1 VTDKAKPRTRRRRPK
16 PAAQRFPPAAMPRFP
31 RRSLALLRPIAELAV
46 ARGLSV
52 RRGGGDVQDGV
63 RRRGA
68 PGAAG
73 IGRQSH
79 RQPRRHRHGTDAAR
93 GDPAG
98 RRRRRCGGPP
108 TVRPSPATQ
117 VFTRWRADPAL
128 RDRRGQPR
136 ALPRQ
141 GPAPSFETL
150 ARSVTQDVHPRS
162 LLDELCRLGLAEVVD
177 DEVRLLRESVVAGR
191 DSERAFAFLGSNVGD
206 HLRASV
212 ANVLAETPPHLE
224 QAVFA
229 DELSAE
235 SIAAFRDI
243 AKTQWQALLAATV
256 PKLQALVDADAS
268 ATGPRDRRVRIGL
281 YTYHDAMSD
290 PPAAP
295 RPAAASPTPARSA
308 AARRERIV
316 DAHQPPRRPPPH
328 VRCRCCSPACSPP
341 AAAAASTAAAPASSR
356 PRSPAGRSPA
366 SARSSST
373 PSTTTTR
380 VPRSATAAA
389 HCAAATTCALGM
401 TIDVRG
407 SRSSS
412 TPTAGR

>member
-1 VTDKAKPRTRRRRPK
+1 VTDQAKPRT
-16 PAAQRFPPAAMPRFP
+16 APPAKAGGAAL
-31 RRSLALLRPIAELAV
+31 SAGGDAALSAAVVALLRPIAELAV
-46 ARGLSV
+46 ARGLSF
-52 RRGGGDVQDGV
+52 
-63 RRRGA
+63 
-68 PGAAG
+68 AAVEEMFK
-73 IGRQSH
+73 
-79 RQPRRHRHGTDAAR
+79 TAFVDAAR
-93 GDPAG
+93 RAQPESAGSRIVSRVATATGLTRREVTRLVDAGDAA
-98 RRRRRCGGPP
+98 GGPP

-128 RDRRGQPR
+128 RDRRGHPR

-162 LLDELCRLGLAEVVD
+162 LLDELCRLGLAAVVD
-177 DEVRLLRESVVAGR
+177 DEVRLVRESVVAGR

-212 ANVLAETPPHLE
+212 ANVLAEAPPHLE

-256 PKLQALVDADAS
+256 PKLQALVDADA
-268 ATGPRDRRVRIGL
+268 AADRTRDRRVRIGL

-295 RPAAASPTPARSA
+295 RPVAASPTPGTKR
-308 AARRERIV
+308 
-316 DAHQPPRRPPPH
+316 RRP
-328 VRCRCCSPACSPP
+328 
-341 AAAAASTAAAPASSR
+341 
-356 PRSPAGRSPA
+356 
-366 SARSSST
+366 ARKD
-373 PSTTTTR
+373 R
-380 VPRSATAAA
+380 
-389 HCAAATTCALGM
+389 
-401 TIDVRG
+401 
-407 SRSSS
+407 
-412 TPTAGR
+412 